1 MKESS
6 RRIRRPRLAVV
17 QAREQLAPNMV
28 RVIFTGEDLLG
39 LPDLNH
45 TDHYIKILFAPLG
58 AGYRWPFDAEA
69 IKATRPPEE
78 WPVTRTYTIRSLDRT
93 ANRMAVDFVVHGDEG
108 LAGPWAA
115 QATPGQTIGFYGP
128 GGGYA
133 PHPKADAHL
142 LVGDESAIPAIA
154 AALDQLPATA
164 RAYVFLE
171 VDGAQHHQP
180 VPAGPNIVLT
190 WVYRDGAVYGER
202 LAARVRAAEL
212 PAGWVQPFVHGNA
225 RLVRDLRQ
233 HLFHERGMQRRGASL
248 SGYWRSGQTEDR
260 WQATKHESD
269 QRTTVNDATS
279 LAHSR

>member
-1 MKESS
+1 MKESH

-17 QAREQLAPNMV
+17 LHRERLAPNMV
-28 RVIFTGEDLLG
+28 RVIFTGQDLRG

-45 TDHYIKILFAPLG
+45 TDHYIKILFAPGG
-58 AGYRWPFDAEA
+58 ADYCWPFDTEA
-69 IKATRPPEE
+69 ITATRPAEE

-93 ANRMAVDFVVHGDEG
+93 ANRMAVDFVIHGDEG

-115 QATPGQTIGFYGP
+115 QASPGQTIGFFGP

-164 RAYVFLE
+164 RAHVFLE
-171 VDGAQHHQP
+171 VEDACHHQP
-180 VPAGPNIVLT
+180 VAAGANTVLT
-190 WVYRDGAVYGER
+190 WVYRDGAAYGER

-225 RLVRDLRQ
+225 ALVRDVRQ
-233 HLFHERGMQRRGASL
+233 FLFHERGFQRRGASL
-248 SGYWRSGQTEDR
+248 SGYWREGQTEDR
-260 WQATKHESD
+260 RQTTKQAPHH
-269 QRTTVNDATS
+269 RADASS
-279 LAHSR
+279 LVHAR